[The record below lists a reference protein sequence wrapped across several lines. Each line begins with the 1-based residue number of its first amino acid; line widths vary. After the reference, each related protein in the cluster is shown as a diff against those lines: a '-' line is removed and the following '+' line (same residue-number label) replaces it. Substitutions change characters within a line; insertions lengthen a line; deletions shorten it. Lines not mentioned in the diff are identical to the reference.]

1 MSICTG
7 TFTATDS
14 FAKLRLGIKRKMG
27 GTAVTGRKIVLL
39 VVVLTIIALI
49 LGWFFLQGIIEN
61 FDVERASS
69 SIELNID
76 KEWELAK

>member
-1 MSICTG
+1 
-7 TFTATDS
+7 
-14 FAKLRLGIKRKMG
+14 MG